1 MNLLTFHKILIATT
15 LVFFLFLGIREL
27 SRESGNVI
35 LGIAAVILCGGLGWY
50 FVWVVR
56 GGYKNKK

>member
-15 LVFFLFLGIREL
+15 LAFFLFLGIREL
-27 SRESGNVI
+27 SRETGSAIMGVAAII
-35 LGIAAVILCGGLGWY
+35 LSGGLGWY

-56 GGYKNKK
+56 GGYKNKR